1 METKKPATAKKASK
15 RTQKAVRVR
24 SARDDASIKSISKR
38 IEKDYGLPEGSVRI
52 ENPDGKKARSNGK
65 IGSLRKRW
73 DS

>member
-1 METKKPATAKKASK
+1 MATKKSAPAKKATK
-15 RTQKAVRVR
+15 RTQKPVRVR
-24 SARDDASIKSISKR
+24 SARDDASVKSIAKR

-52 ENPDGKKARSNGK
+52 ENPSGKKARSDGK